1 VEQLL
6 EMSELSAPSG
16 VVDHNR
22 TINASRRMIM
32 AQVPSASKGD
42 VERMADDVADS
53 LAHAASTDSGATSS
67 DVQAELENLRRDIA
81 ALTQTI
87 ASFGSG
93 KIREAGETSQQYID
107 SARDTLLTVE
117 EDVEAYV
124 RAKPFQSL
132 AMAAGVGYLLVLI
145 SRR

>member
-1 VEQLL
+1 
-6 EMSELSAPSG
+6 
-16 VVDHNR
+16 
-22 TINASRRMIM
+22 MIM
-32 AQVPSASKGD
+32 AQVPSASKGK
-42 VERMADDVADS
+42 VERAADDVADN
-53 LAHAASTDSGATSS
+53 LAAAASTDSGATSS

-124 RAKPFQSL
+124 RAKPLQSL
-132 AMAAGVGYLLVLI
+132 AMAAGVGYLLALI

>member
-1 VEQLL
+1 MEHVPG
-6 EMSELSAPSG
+6 AP
-16 VVDHNR
+16 N
-22 TINASRRMIM
+22 
-32 AQVPSASKGD
+32 GD

-53 LAHAASTDSGATSS
+53 LAEAASTDSNATSG

-81 ALTQTI
+81 ALTQTL

-93 KIREAGETSQQYID
+93 KIREAGQTSQEYIE
-107 SARDTLLTVE
+107 SARDTLVTIE

-132 AMAAGVGYLLVLI
+132 AMAAGVGYVLALL